1 MKFANLKVGARLG
14 LGFAVLL
21 VACLSVGG
29 IGWYRLAQLDKVV
42 NRITTENWEKA
53 RLTMEMEIRTR
64 DNAFKTGRVLMAG
77 NDTEAVKAL
86 KAEMAANT
94 ALNTAALEKLEKLV
108 ATPEAKALLAE
119 AAQARVR
126 YVESRARVTKLAA
139 DPKTQTEALNLFR
152 TETAGLLEQY
162 MGPFRK
168 LTELER
174 ADFEKASRDSDS
186 TYLSARNAIVVASVA
201 ALIAGILLAI
211 SLARS
216 ITRPLGNAV
225 AVARAVKDGQLDNQ
239 IDGSGEDET
248 AELLSSLDAMQ
259 TALRERDERDAD
271 YRGQIAAI
279 GKSQTV
285 AEFAMDGRI
294 LGANENFLNVMG
306 YTLEEIRGQHHSVL
320 MDPAARQESEYRAL
334 WDKMARG
341 EFEGGQYRRVS
352 KDGWEVWIQASYN
365 PIADSQGKPFKVV
378 EYATDITEQKLRTA
392 DYEGQLAAIG
402 KAQAVIEFNVD
413 GTIRAVNDNFAKMF
427 GYSNG
432 DIAGSH
438 HSILVD
444 PAEQTTSDYRA
455 FWVNLARGE
464 ARSSR
469 CKRIANGGRE
479 VWVQASYNPIHDAN
493 GRPFKVV
500 MYATDVTSQMMMA
513 QQLEIAVKQTQL
525 TVKAAIDGD
534 LSARIPIGGK
544 TGEIE
549 ALCRGVNAMLDN
561 TVELVRRVQG
571 AAAEVQTGAEEISRG
586 NLNLSQRTE
595 QQASSLEETASSME
609 EMTSTVRQT
618 ADNAGQANQLAMAA
632 RQQAEKGG
640 AVVSS
645 AINAMGGINKA
656 SRKIADIIGVIDEI
670 AFQTNLL
677 ALNAAVEAARA
688 GEQGRGFAVVATE
701 VRNLAGRSATAA
713 KEIKAL
719 IHDSVARV
727 DAGSR
732 LVDESGRTL
741 EDIVSAVKKVTEIVA
756 EIASASR
763 EQSVGIEQV
772 NKAVM
777 QMDRTTQQNAALV
790 EEATAASQAIVEQA
804 QALNGMIARYKI
816 DDTRAGASAPARQ
829 VA

>member
-1 MKFANLKVGARLG
+1 
-14 LGFAVLL
+14 
-21 VACLSVGG
+21 
-29 IGWYRLAQLDKVV
+29 
-42 NRITTENWEKA
+42 
-53 RLTMEMEIRTR
+53 MEMEIRTR

-77 NDTEAVKAL
+77 DDSDAVKAL
-86 KAEMAANT
+86 KDEMAANT
-94 ALNTAALEKLEKLV
+94 RLNTAALEQLEKLLV
-108 ATPEAKALLAE
+108 SPEAKALLAE
-119 AAQARVR
+119 AAEARER
-126 YVESRARVTKLAA
+126 YVESRAQVTKLAA
-139 DPKTQTEALNLFR
+139 DTKTQAEALNLFR

-162 MGPFRK
+162 MTPFRK

-174 ADFEKASRDSDS
+174 ADFEKASRDSDA
-186 TYLSARNAIVVASVA
+186 TYVSARNAIVAASLA

-211 SLARS
+211 TLARS

-239 IDGSGEDET
+239 IDVSGVDET
-248 AELLSSLDAMQ
+248 AELLSSLDSMQ
-259 TALRERDERDAD
+259 NALREREERDAD
-271 YRGQIAAI
+271 YRGQIA
-279 GKSQTV
+279 GDRQV
-285 AEFAMDGRI
+285 ADRGRVRHGRRI
-294 LGANENFLNVMG
+294 LGANENFLHVMG

-320 MDPAARQESEYRAL
+320 VDPAARQDPEYRAL

-341 EFEGGQYRRVS
+341 EFEAGQYRRVS
-352 KDGWEVWIQASYN
+352 KDGWEVWMQASYN
-365 PIADSQGKPFKVV
+365 PIADAHGKLFKVV

-413 GTIRAVNDNFAKMF
+413 GTIRSVNDNFAKMF
-427 GYSNG
+427 GYTNVEVQG
-432 DIAGSH
+432 QH
-438 HSILVD
+438 HGILVD
-444 PAEQTTSDYRA
+444 PAEHSTPEYRA
-455 FWVNLARGE
+455 FWVTLARGE

-479 VWVQASYNPIHDAN
+479 IWVQASYNPIHDAN

-513 QQLEIAVKQTQL
+513 HQLEIAVKQTQL

-534 LSARIPIGGK
+534 LSVRIPIGGK
-544 TGEIE
+544 SGEIE

-640 AVVSS
+640 AVVNS
-645 AINAMGGINKA
+645 AMTAMGGINAA
-656 SRKIADIIGVIDEI
+656 SKKIADIIGVIDEI

-727 DAGSR
+727 DAGSK

-741 EDIVSAVKKVTEIVA
+741 EDIVSAVKKVTDIVA
-756 EIASASR
+756 EIAAASR
-763 EQSVGIEQV
+763 EQSSGIEQV

-777 QMDRTTQQNAALV
+777 QMDQTTQQNAALV
-790 EEATAASQAIVEQA
+790 EEASAASQAIVEQA
-804 QALNGMIARYKI
+804 QALNAMIARYKI
-816 DDTRAGASAPARQ
+816 DDTRAPAR
-829 VA
+829 AARARAK

>member
-1 MKFANLKVGARLG
+1 MNISNLRVGTRLG
-14 LGFAVLL
+14 IGFAVLL

-42 NRITTENWEKA
+42 GRITTENWEKA

-77 NDTEAVKAL
+77 NDTDAVKVL
-86 KAEMAANT
+86 QDEMAANT
-94 ALNTAALEKLEKLV
+94 QLNTAAMEQLDKLLIRD
-108 ATPEAKALLAE
+108 EARALLAQAAE
-119 AAQARVR
+119 ARER
-126 YVESRARVTKLAA
+126 YVASRAQVTRLAA
-139 DPKTQTEALNLFR
+139 DPNTQAQALSLFR

-162 MGPFRK
+162 MTPFRQ

-174 ADFEKASRDSDS
+174 ADFETAARESDAS
-186 TYLSARNAIVVASVA
+186 YLSARGAIIGTSIAT
-201 ALIAGILLAI
+201 LIAGILLAI
-211 SLARS
+211 TLARS
-216 ITRPLGNAV
+216 ITRPLVNAV
-225 AVARAVKDGQLDNQ
+225 AVARAVQAGRLDNQ
-239 IDGSGEDET
+239 IDVSGEDET
-248 AELLSSLDAMQ
+248 AELLSSLDSMQ
-259 TALRERDERDAD
+259 NALRERDERDAD

-279 GKSQTV
+279 GKSQSV
-285 AEFAMDGRI
+285 AEFGMDGRI
-294 LGANENFLNVMG
+294 LNANENFLNVMG
-306 YTLEEIRGQHHSVL
+306 YALEEIRGQHHSVL
-320 MDPAARQESEYRAL
+320 VDPAARQDPEYRAL

-352 KDGWEVWIQASYN
+352 KDGWEVWMQASYN
-365 PIADSQGKPFKVV
+365 PIADAHGKLVKVV

-413 GTIRAVNDNFAKMF
+413 GTIRLVNDNFAKMF
-427 GYSNG
+427 GYTNLEVQG
-432 DIAGSH
+432 QH
-438 HSILVD
+438 HGILVD
-444 PAEQTTSDYRA
+444 PAEHATAEYRA
-455 FWVNLARGE
+455 FWVTLARGE

-479 VWVQASYNPIHDAN
+479 IWVQASYNPIHDAN

-513 QQLEIAVKQTQL
+513 HQLEIAVKQTQL
-525 TVKAAIDGD
+525 TVKAAIEGD

-549 ALCRGVNAMLDN
+549 ALCKGVNAMLDN
-561 TVELVRRVQG
+561 TVDLVRRVQG

-640 AVVSS
+640 AVVNS
-645 AINAMGGINKA
+645 AITAMGGINAA
-656 SRKIADIIGVIDEI
+656 SKKIADIIGVIDEI

-719 IHDSVARV
+719 IQDSVARV
-727 DAGSR
+727 DAGSK

-741 EDIVSAVKKVTEIVA
+741 EDIVSAVKKVTDIVA
-756 EIASASR
+756 EIAAASR

-777 QMDRTTQQNAALV
+777 QMDQGTQQNAALV
-790 EEATAASQAIVEQA
+790 EEASAASQAIVEQA
-804 QALNGMIARYKI
+804 QALNTMIARYRI
-816 DDTRAGASAPARQ
+816 DDARAPARAPDRQ

>member
-1 MKFANLKVGARLG
+1 MKLSNLKVGTRLG
-14 LGFAVLL
+14 MGFGVLL
-21 VACLSVGG
+21 IACLTVGG
-29 IGWYRLAQLDKVV
+29 IGWVRLAQLDEVV

-53 RLTMEMEIRTR
+53 RLTMEMEIRTH

-77 NDTEAVKAL
+77 DDTEAVKVL
-86 KAEMAANT
+86 KAEMAENSK
-94 ALNTAALEKLEKLV
+94 LNGAALEQLEKLV
-108 ATPEAKALLAE
+108 VASEAKMLLAE
-119 AAQARVR
+119 AADARDR

-139 DPKTQTEALNLFR
+139 DPKTQREALDLFR

-162 MGPFRK
+162 MTPFRK
-168 LTELER
+168 LTERER
-174 ADFEKASRDSDS
+174 AGFEKASRDSDA
-186 TYLSARNAIVVASVA
+186 TYLNARNTIVSASVA
-201 ALIAGILLAI
+201 ALIVGILLAI
-211 SLARS
+211 TLARG
-216 ITRPLGNAV
+216 ITRPLRNAV
-225 AVARAVKDGQLDNQ
+225 AIAKAVKAGQLDNQ
-239 IDGSGEDET
+239 IDVSGEDET
-248 AELLSSLDAMQ
+248 SELLSSLDAMQ
-259 TALRERDERDAD
+259 IALRERDERDAD

-285 AEFAMDGRI
+285 AEFGMDGRI
-294 LGANENFLNVMG
+294 LNANENFLNVMG
-306 YTLEEIRGQHHSVL
+306 YALDEIRGQHHSVL
-320 MDPAARQESEYRAL
+320 VDPTSRQNPEYREL
-334 WDKMARG
+334 WDKLARG
-341 EFEGGQYRRVS
+341 EFDGGQYRRVS

-365 PIADSQGKPFKVV
+365 PIADAHGKWVKVV

-402 KAQAVIEFNVD
+402 KAQTIIEFNVD
-413 GTIRAVNDNFAKMF
+413 GTIRSVNDNFGKMF
-427 GYSNG
+427 GYTNADVQG
-432 DIAGSH
+432 KH
-438 HSILVD
+438 HSMLVD
-444 PAEQTTSDYRA
+444 PQESAGPEYRA

-464 ARSSR
+464 AVASR
-469 CKRIANGGRE
+469 CKRIAADGRE

-500 MYATDVTSQMMMA
+500 MYATDVTQQMLMA
-513 QQLEIAVKQTQL
+513 HQLEIAVKQTQL
-525 TVKAAIDGD
+525 TVKAAIEGD

-561 TVELVRRVQG
+561 TVDLVRRVKT

-586 NLNLSQRTE
+586 NVNLSQRTE
-595 QQASSLEETASSME
+595 EQASNLEETASSME
-609 EMTSTVRQT
+609 QMTSTVRQT

-640 AVVSS
+640 AVVNS
-645 AINAMGGINKA
+645 AITAMGGINSA
-656 SRKIADIIGVIDEI
+656 SKKIADIIGVIDEI

-719 IHDSVARV
+719 IQDSVARV
-727 DAGSR
+727 DAGSK

-741 EDIVSAVKKVTEIVA
+741 EGIVSAVKKVTDIVA
-756 EIASASR
+756 EIAAASR
-763 EQSVGIEQV
+763 EQSIGIEQV
-772 NKAVM
+772 SKAVM
-777 QMDRTTQQNAALV
+777 QMDQTTQQNASLV
-790 EEATAASQAIVEQA
+790 EEASAASQAIVEQA
-804 QALNGMIARYKI
+804 QALNGMITRYNI
-816 DDTRAGASAPARQ
+816 DDAADHSPRRH